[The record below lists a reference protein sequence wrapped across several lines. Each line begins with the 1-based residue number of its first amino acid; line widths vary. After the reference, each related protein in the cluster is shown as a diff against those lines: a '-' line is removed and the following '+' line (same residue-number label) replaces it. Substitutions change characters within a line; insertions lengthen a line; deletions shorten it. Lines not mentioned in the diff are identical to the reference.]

1 MTVTTKDNLAQIVLC
16 SDLGYNPNDEK
27 TFVRP
32 FTVAAWCKLETKLN
46 GLGYMPSVFLNDT
59 LSDVAHELGLTAE
72 EEAHIRKLLLRSDN
86 LGAEIE
92 RLAEMKIFVTTRTA
106 ENYPS
111 KLLRVMGKDAP
122 IVLYFCGEM
131 SLIEKQTTAII
142 GSRTATDNEIEYAAK
157 HARISAQN
165 GVTVISGGAKGIDTV
180 AKDAALKA
188 GGNVV
193 TFVSDSMTKYITD
206 NANHVLWDKM
216 LVLSAF
222 NPDIIFRGYNAL
234 ERNKYIYASSDYAV
248 VVSSGNGTGGS
259 YKGAEYCLK
268 HKLTKLYIK
277 DDAEAPEGNKKLIAL
292 GGMPVNEAH
301 ERLGSYE

>member
-1 MTVTTKDNLAQIVLC
+1 MTVTTKDNLAQIILC
-16 SDLGYNPNDEK
+16 SDLGYDPNEEK
-27 TFVRP
+27 TLVRP
-32 FTVAAWCKLETKLN
+32 FSAAAWNKLEAKLTALN
-46 GLGYMPSVFLNDT
+46 YMPSVFLNEN
-59 LSDVAHELGLTAE
+59 LADVARELGLKAE
-72 EEAHIRKLLLRSDN
+72 EEEHIKKLLLRADK

-92 RLAEMKIFVTTRTA
+92 RLAEMKIFITTRTS

-111 KLLRVMGKDAP
+111 KLLRVMGKAAP
-122 IVLYFCGEM
+122 VVLYLCGEM

-142 GSRTATDNEIEYAAK
+142 GSRTATESETDYAAK

-165 GVTVISGGAKGIDTV
+165 GVTVISGGAKGIDTI
-180 AKDAALKA
+180 AKEAALKA

-193 TFVSDSMTKYITD
+193 TFVSDSMTKYIQD
-206 NANHVLWDKM
+206 NVSYILWDKM

-222 NPDIIFRGYNAL
+222 NPDAAFRGYNAL

-277 DDAEAPEGNKKLIAL
+277 DDAAAPEGNKKLIAL
-292 GGMPVNEAH
+292 GGLPVNESH
-301 ERLGSYE
+301 ERLGS